1 MSKALVPVLGFVVVL
16 SLMSGCVPTLTYKL
30 NPVSPSSPA
39 DDELIFGLRTSVV
52 LLTSPAQ
59 KPIKLGDP
67 SPSPASPVEDVCSPL
82 GADSASRD
90 AISRCLETVTALAIP
105 IRDEQHLFSATPNWG
120 TTVTVTAVD
129 ADPLMLKTLS
139 VNYKNPGVGVVKA
152 AGAGAVTGFAI
163 GGPYGALA
171 GGAIGAL
178 STLPMGGSVPLNEE
192 GLAGWKTKLCAND
205 RKTFEAS
212 EAVAPAEKVAQLF
225 LPAALEYGSNPADF
239 ECWRLMPNARP
250 QDLGL
255 TGWVYRFQPIDQ
267 DESKSLM
274 PPIVT
279 PEWDTQHGDK
289 RLRTP
294 FVRREDYFTE
304 GREKTTFPISACRRV
319 EVQIAWWEGLKNQ
332 TMKISKYKVVVAD
345 SDYVQPV
352 RLPKSG
358 QVTLLATCGGYSTS
372 TISSLPSTE
381 LIDEVVKQ
389 AQAVKEAQNKNKAR

>member
-1 MSKALVPVLGFVVVL
+1 MSKALASVLGLVVVL
-16 SLMSGCVPTLTYKL
+16 SLMSGCVPTLTYKP
-30 NPVSPSSPA
+30 NPVSPASPA

-52 LLTSPAQ
+52 LLTSPAP
-59 KPIKLGDP
+59 KPTKPGDS

-82 GADSASRD
+82 KAGSPSQD
-90 AISRCLETVTALAIP
+90 AISRCLETVTAGAIP

-120 TTVTVTAVD
+120 TTLTVTVVD

-139 VNYKNPGVGVVKA
+139 VNYKNPAVGVVKA

-171 GGAIGAL
+171 GGVIGAL
-178 STLPMGGSVPLNEE
+178 GTVPMGGGRPLNVEE
-192 GLAGWKTKLCAND
+192 LADWKTKLCVND
-205 RKTFEAS
+205 RKTFEAF
-212 EAVAPAEKVAQLF
+212 EALAPAEQAAQLF
-225 LPAALEYGSNPADF
+225 LPVALEYGSNSAGI

-255 TGWVYRFQPIDQ
+255 TGWVYRFQPVDQ

-279 PEWDTQHGDK
+279 PEWDTQHGDM
-289 RLRTP
+289 RLRAP

-304 GREKTTFPISACRRV
+304 VGEKTTFPISACRRV
-319 EVQIAWWEGLKNQ
+319 KVQIAWWEGLKNQ
-332 TMKISKYKVVVAD
+332 TMKISTYKVVVAD

-372 TISSLPSTE
+372 TLSTLPSTE

-389 AQAVKEAQNKNKAR
+389 AQAVKEAQNKNKAK